1 MDVYIFGII
10 LFWLQSVDKSKEWGI
25 DTYKYTKYNT
35 KNDHAI
41 HSFTKML

>member
-1 MDVYIFGII
+1 MFIF
-10 LFWLQSVDKSKEWGI
+10 LVLYYSDCSRLMYKSKEWGI

-41 HSFTKML
+41 HSFTKIL